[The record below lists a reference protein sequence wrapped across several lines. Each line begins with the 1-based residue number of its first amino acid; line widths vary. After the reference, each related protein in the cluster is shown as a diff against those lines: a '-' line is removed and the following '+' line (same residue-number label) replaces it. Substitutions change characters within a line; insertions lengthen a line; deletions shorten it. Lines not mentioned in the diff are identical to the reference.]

1 MTAFPAALASRF
13 VNSTDCPVF
22 LTGRAGT
29 GKTTFL
35 RELVRQTH
43 KKCIVAAPTGI
54 AAINAGGVTLHSL
67 FQLPFGAFI
76 PEDAPLDRFPV
87 AIQLNTPRSL
97 IRKLKLHASKRK
109 LLNELEL
116 LIIDEVSML
125 RADLLDAIDAVL
137 RSVRR
142 QRNRP
147 FGGVQMLFIGDL
159 LQLPPVV
166 KKEEWGVMQQYYPT
180 MHFFRARALQMAA
193 PICIE
198 LEKIYRQ
205 SNPGFIAL
213 LNKIRE
219 NRLDHTDL
227 GLLNKHF
234 DPGFDPT
241 ENEGYVFL
249 TTHNAKAEELNR
261 RALQK
266 LGGQSRYFAARTDGD
281 FGEHQYPMEYSLE
294 LKEGAQVMFIK
305 NDYSGESRY
314 FNGKIGKVEEL
325 DGDDILVSFP
335 DGSPTAT
342 VEPYTWE
349 NKAFSLN
356 KESNE
361 IEEKVKGTFTQYP
374 IRLAW
379 AITVHKSQGLTFE
392 KAVIDVS
399 AAFAPGQVYVA
410 LSRLRDLGGLVLTAP
425 LPERGMVPDPGL
437 AVLPGG
443 DVSDDVLNKRLEEES
458 RRYLREQL
466 GRTFDLSRMD
476 EACRMH
482 LDTYDKEEGR
492 SAKQHFRPW
501 AEQLV
506 TDIQPLKEVCR
517 RFLSQLSRVR
527 HTEEGQE
534 LAFLE
539 ERVKSAMAYFAPRL
553 QAFSAR
559 VFAHIRELEGL
570 SGVKKYKRELQE
582 LEGAFFA
589 QLKAIRRAEALVR
602 AVIEGREL
610 RRKDVDVSDLLP
622 GRDRMVAEAHGGAGG
637 RPGKSGTRGKRGR
650 KKETGPAN
658 DWDPDGEF
666 NGERGGNSGK
676 EAAAGRKAHT
686 VDASLNLFLEGY
698 SIDEIARLRSLAY
711 TTIETHLA
719 KCVGDGRIGVERFLD
734 KKKLEQIR
742 KASEAVDST
751 RLKDIMA
758 VLGDEF
764 SYGDVRF
771 ALAAGG
777 TADDGK

>member
-1 MTAFPAALASRF
+1 MTVSPDALASRF
-13 VNSTDCPVF
+13 INSTDCPVF

-35 RELVRQTH
+35 RKLVSQTH

-76 PEDAPLDRFPV
+76 PEDAPLDRFQLS
-87 AIQLNTPRSL
+87 IQLTTPRSL

-142 QRNRP
+142 QRNKP
-147 FGGVQMLFIGDL
+147 FGGVQMLFIGDMF
-159 LQLPPVV
+159 QLPPVV
-166 KKEEWGVMQQYYPT
+166 KKEEWGVMRQYYPT

-193 PICIE
+193 PVYIE

-205 SNPGFIAL
+205 SNPQFIEL
-213 LNKIRE
+213 LNKVRE
-219 NRLDHTDL
+219 NRLDHKDV
-227 GLLNKHF
+227 GVLNKF
-234 DPGFDPT
+234 CNPDFDPT

-249 TTHNAKAEELNR
+249 TTHNAKAEALNR
-261 RALQK
+261 RALAK
-266 LGGQSRYFAARTDGD
+266 LGGQSKFFAARTDGD
-281 FGEHQYPMEYSLE
+281 FGEHQYPMEFSLE

-314 FNGKIGKVEEL
+314 FNGKIGKVEEM
-325 DGDDILVSFP
+325 DGDDIVVSFP
-335 DGSPTAT
+335 DGSPPAT

-349 NKAFSLN
+349 NKTFSLN

-425 LPERGMVPDPGL
+425 LPERGLVPDPGL
-437 AVLPGG
+437 AALSNEEL
-443 DVSDDVLNKRLEEES
+443 SDDVLNERLEEES

-476 EACRMH
+476 EACRSH
-482 LDTYDKEEGR
+482 LATYDKEEGR
-492 SAKQHFRPW
+492 SAKQQFKPW

-517 RFLSQLSRVR
+517 RFLSQLSKAR
-527 HTEEGQE
+527 HTEHGQE

-539 ERVKSAMAYFAPRL
+539 ERVQSAMAYFAPRL

-559 VFAHIRELEGL
+559 VFKHIRGLDGL

-610 RRKDVDVSDLLP
+610 KKTDVDVSDLLP
-622 GRDRMVAEAHGGAGG
+622 ERDRMAAEAREGDAGGRRGKGGRKRGTGSGKSGKAGAAGGQSGAGG
-637 RPGKSGTRGKRGR
+637 RRRTAGSADGQEE
-650 KKETGPAN
+650 KE
-658 DWDPDGEF
+658 E
-666 NGERGGNSGK
+666 K
-676 EAAAGRKAHT
+676 IHT
-686 VDASLNLFLEGY
+686 VDASLNLFEEGY
-698 SIDEIARLRSLAY
+698 SIEEIARLRSLAY
-711 TTIETHLA
+711 TTIETHLS

-734 KKKLEQIR
+734 KEKLGQIL
-742 KASEAVDST
+742 KASEAVGST

-764 SYGDVRF
+764 SYGDVKF
-771 ALAAGG
+771 ALAA
-777 TADDGK
+777 TTKIV